1 MALPRMQAA
10 LLGPARLRGAGIPW
24 SVLRNYSSASTKEKA
39 SRNAIS
45 ERTELLE
52 VLKARVKQLQASNVP
67 EVTINKVELAPL
79 VNDKYQD
86 PLQKAVAPSPAEEQ
100 PTPRGSDE
108 SPARPSSWVKK
119 MKKEAYLQQLKVE
132 QKLPSTAFMLALEVK
147 VKAKRKGKSKAKR
160 KGEAKAKPEG
170 EVKAKPEGKVKA
182 KPEGEVKA
190 KPEGEAKAKPEG
202 EAKAKPEGEAK
213 AKPEGKV
220 KAKPEGEVKA
230 KPEGEAKAKPEGEA
244 KAKPEGEAKA
254 KPEGEVKA
262 KPEGKVKAK
271 PEGEVKAKPEGKVK
285 AKRKGEAKAKPEGK
299 VKAKPEGEAKA
310 KPEGEAK
317 AKPEGEAKAKPEGE
331 VKAKPEGKAKAK
343 PEGEAKAKPEGEAK
357 AKPEGEVKAKPEG
370 EVKVKAKAKKS
381 LKSPKAEVAV
391 ACSQSHA
398 GSRSVYSHIKPR
410 MAAVKGGAKVQRP
423 WKVLEGKD
431 SSQHKILQQT
441 IQSNL
446 ECFLFLQQPEEA
458 ERFLLLYHSSP
469 AKRKFLNV
477 NAYNIV
483 MHSWA
488 RKGSLQHIYQLF
500 SMLEAAG
507 LRPSLDSYAALLEC
521 MGRNQVSPKAIR
533 RCVKQLKNDGFHVD
547 DLFQKCLF
555 EEDEKEKVLRA
566 IRTVQPK
573 YKLPPPPRPKI
584 CKSSLL
590 RDFYS
595 KKTTVSYPNLD
606 FSVQELQERFQQQ
619 LEMELDNTVTIQSV
633 ESTKPLTPQAIKARK
648 LLATL
653 RSKWHNSI
661 LRALQKSKHNMSKPR
676 TASAYNTLYP
686 YLCVLPDKEYV
697 GIMLQILNTISPHG
711 EFLSVLARE
720 LGSKV
725 YNKYII
731 QRKLRSR
738 QLEKVQEI
746 YKDYVHLLA
755 NDSQPDKYLPRE
767 YWEKLVAKAGFGPS
781 LNLKDGSWPCVLIM
795 RLGMHLLE
803 ILVQTVKVP
812 RNTFNTRLEPRLI
825 PVLYHIYSYRSTW
838 QVGLIKPH
846 PIFSHIMSDAA
857 ETMLTFNSSA
867 IPMLCP
873 PVPWTSPHFGA
884 FLLSDTK
891 FMRIV
896 DGAIQH
902 QLLLDQCPPVNL
914 HPVLDALNQL
924 GNCAW
929 KINQPVLDIII
940 SIFNDKGNE
949 KLDIPPP
956 ISEAPRPPAAPS
968 NSSASS
974 KAHKHE
980 LLLCKKKTAEMHS
993 LRMDALYKLSI
1004 ANYVRDKVFWF
1015 PHNMDFR
1022 GRTYPC
1028 PPYFNHLGNDVTRAI
1043 LLFAEGRPLGP
1054 KGLDWLKIHLI
1065 NLTGLKKKN
1074 SLQERLEFA
1083 NEIMEE
1089 ILDSADHPLTGR
1101 KWWMNTDEPWQALA
1115 CCMEIAKASRS
1126 PDPAAYISH
1135 FPVHQDGSCNGLQH
1149 YAALG
1154 RDLIGAMSVNLMP
1167 CNVPQDVYSVV
1178 AQQVE
1183 EFRKKDAEQGVKIA
1197 QVLQGFIT
1205 RKVVKQT
1212 VMTVVYGVTRYG
1224 GRLQMEKRL
1233 KEIEEFPEEY
1243 LWEASH
1249 YLVKQ
1254 VFSGIKEMFS
1264 ATRDI
1269 QTWLTES
1276 AKLIAQSGRTV
1287 EWVTPLGLPI
1297 MQPYYRSKSTVLN
1310 CSMQTLS
1317 VKTSN
1322 NNQKPDTVKQKNA
1335 FPPNF
1340 IHSLDS
1346 THMMLTALHCLRQGL
1361 TFVSVHDCYWTHALT
1376 VDIMNQIC
1384 RQQFVALHSEKILQD
1399 LSKFM
1404 LEKYCSPGR
1413 ETRALWQ
1420 KKLMEQLSN
1429 VPKTGKFNLKE
1440 VINSTYFFS

>member
-1 MALPRMQAA
+1 MALLRLRAA

-24 SVLRNYSSASTKEKA
+24 SVLRNYSSASAKEKA
-39 SRNAIS
+39 RRNAIC

-67 EVTINKVELAPL
+67 EVTVNKVELAPL
-79 VNDKYQD
+79 GNDKYQD
-86 PLQKAVAPSPAEEQ
+86 PLRKVVAPGAAEEQ
-100 PTPRGSDE
+100 PAPRGRDE
-108 SPARPSSWVKK
+108 SPARPSSWVEKL
-119 MKKEAYLQQLKVE
+119 KKEMYIRQLKVE
-132 QKLPSTAFMLALEVK
+132 RKLSIAASQLA
-147 VKAKRKGKSKAKR
+147 R
-160 KGEAKAKPEG
+160 EG
-170 EVKAKPEGKVKA
+170 QA
-182 KPEGEVKA
+182 
-190 KPEGEAKAKPEG
+190 
-202 EAKAKPEGEAK
+202 
-213 AKPEGKV
+213 
-220 KAKPEGEVKA
+220 
-230 KPEGEAKAKPEGEA
+230 
-244 KAKPEGEAKA
+244 
-254 KPEGEVKA
+254 
-262 KPEGKVKAK
+262 
-271 PEGEVKAKPEGKVK
+271 
-285 AKRKGEAKAKPEGK
+285 
-299 VKAKPEGEAKA
+299 
-310 KPEGEAK
+310 
-317 AKPEGEAKAKPEGE
+317 
-331 VKAKPEGKAKAK
+331 KAKAK
-343 PEGEAKAKPEGEAK
+343 AKKSQ
-357 AKPEGEVKAKPEG
+357 
-370 EVKVKAKAKKS
+370 KS
-381 LKSPKAEVAV
+381 LKSPKAPKAKVA
-391 ACSQSHA
+391 AAWSQSHA
-398 GSRSVYSHIKPR
+398 GPHGVYACRKPR
-410 MAAVKGGAKVQRP
+410 VAAVKEGAKAQWPRR
-423 WKVLEGKD
+423 VLEHKD
-431 SSQHKILQQT
+431 SSQYKILQQT
-441 IQSNL
+441 IQSSL

-469 AKRKFLNV
+469 VKRRLLSV

-483 MHSWA
+483 MRSWA
-488 RKGSLQHIYQLF
+488 RKGCLQRINQLF
-500 SMLEAAG
+500 SMLESVG
-507 LRPSLDSYAALLEC
+507 LRPSLDSYAAALEC
-521 MGRNQVSPKAIR
+521 MGRNQSSTKAVW
-533 RCVKQLKNDGFHVD
+533 RCVQQLKNDGFHVD
-547 DLFQKCLF
+547 ELFQKCLF

-566 IRTVQPK
+566 IRIVQPN
-573 YKLPPPPRPKI
+573 YELPPPPKPQT

-590 RDFYS
+590 QDFYS
-595 KKTTVSYPNLD
+595 KEKMVPYPKLD
-606 FSVQELQERFQQQ
+606 FTVQELQERFQQQ
-619 LEMELDNTVTIQSV
+619 LEMELENTVTIESV

-653 RSKWHNSI
+653 RSQWHDSI
-661 LRALQKSKHNMSKPR
+661 LQALQKSKHSMSKLK
-676 TASAYNTLYP
+676 TVSGYNILYP
-686 YLCVLPDKEYV
+686 YLCLMPDEEYV
-697 GIMLQILNTISPHG
+697 GIMLQILNALSPQG
-711 EFLSVLARE
+711 ESLAVLARE
-720 LGSKV
+720 LGSKI
-725 YNKYII
+725 YNRYIT

-738 QLEKVQEI
+738 QLEKVQEVYEEYI
-746 YKDYVHLLA
+746 HLLA
-755 NDSQPDKYLPRE
+755 KDRQPDKYLPRE
-767 YWEKLVAKAGFGPS
+767 YWEKLVAEAGFGPS
-781 LNLKDGSWPCVLIM
+781 LNLKDCSWPYMLLM
-795 RLGMHLLE
+795 RLGMHMLE
-803 ILVQTVKVP
+803 LLVQAVKVP
-812 RNTFNTRLEPRLI
+812 RNILNPHLEPRFI
-825 PVLYHIYSYRSTW
+825 PVLYHVYSFHSSW

-846 PIFSHIMSDAA
+846 PIFSQIVSDAA
-857 ETMLTFNSSA
+857 ETLLTFNSSA

-884 FLLSDTK
+884 FVLNDTK
-891 FMRIV
+891 LMRFV
-896 DGAIQH
+896 DGAVQH
-902 QLLLDQCPPVNL
+902 QLLLEQCPPVNL

-968 NSSASS
+968 NSSTCNKSQ
-974 KAHKHE
+974 KHE

-1043 LLFAEGRPLGP
+1043 LLFAEGKPLGP

-1074 SLQERLEFA
+1074 ALQERLEYA

-1167 CNVPQDVYSVV
+1167 CSVPQDVYSAV

-1197 QVLQGFIT
+1197 QVLQGFVS

-1233 KEIEEFPEEY
+1233 KEIDEFPEEY

-1254 VFSGIKEMFS
+1254 VFNGIKEMFS

-1269 QTWLTES
+1269 QNWLTES

-1297 MQPYYRSKSTVLN
+1297 VQPYYRSRSTVLN
-1310 CSMQTLS
+1310 CSMQNLS

-1322 NNQKPDTVKQKNA
+1322 GNQKPDTVKQKNA

-1376 VDIMNQIC
+1376 VDVMNQIC

-1399 LSKFM
+1399 LSEFM

-1429 VPKTGKFNLKE
+1429 VPKTGKFNLKK
-1440 VINSTYFFS
+1440 VMDSTYFFS

>member
-1 MALPRMQAA
+1 LSA
-10 LLGPARLRGAGIPW
+10 AGIPW
-24 SVLRNYSSASTKEKA
+24 SVLRNYSSASAKEKA
-39 SRNAIS
+39 RRNVIC

-67 EVTINKVELAPL
+67 ELMVNKVELAPL
-79 VNDKYQD
+79 GSDKYQD
-86 PLQKAVAPSPAEEQ
+86 PLRKAVAPSAIEEQ
-100 PTPRGSDE
+100 TAPMGRDE
-108 SPARPSSWVKK
+108 SKARPSSWVEKL
-119 MKKEAYLQQLKVE
+119 KKEMYIRQLKVE
-132 QKLPSTAFMLALEVK
+132 RKLSIAASRVAVEGQAKVKPKAK
-147 VKAKRKGKSKAKR
+147 VKA
-160 KGEAKAKPEG
+160 
-170 EVKAKPEGKVKA
+170 
-182 KPEGEVKA
+182 
-190 KPEGEAKAKPEG
+190 
-202 EAKAKPEGEAK
+202 
-213 AKPEGKV
+213 
-220 KAKPEGEVKA
+220 
-230 KPEGEAKAKPEGEA
+230 
-244 KAKPEGEAKA
+244 
-254 KPEGEVKA
+254 
-262 KPEGKVKAK
+262 
-271 PEGEVKAKPEGKVK
+271 
-285 AKRKGEAKAKPEGK
+285 
-299 VKAKPEGEAKA
+299 
-310 KPEGEAK
+310 
-317 AKPEGEAKAKPEGE
+317 
-331 VKAKPEGKAKAK
+331 
-343 PEGEAKAKPEGEAK
+343 
-357 AKPEGEVKAKPEG
+357 
-370 EVKVKAKAKKS
+370 KAKAKKS
-381 LKSPKAEVAV
+381 LKSPKSPKAKVA
-391 ACSQSHA
+391 AAWSKSHA
-398 GSRSVYSHIKPR
+398 GPHSAYTCSKPR
-410 MAAVKGGAKVQRP
+410 VAAVKEGAKAQRP
-423 WKVLEGKD
+423 RRVLEDKD
-431 SSQHKILQQT
+431 SSQYKILQHT

-458 ERFLLLYHSSP
+458 ERFLLLHHRSP
-469 AKRKFLNV
+469 VKRRLLNV

-483 MHSWA
+483 MRSWA
-488 RKGSLQHIYQLF
+488 RKGCLQRVNRLF
-500 SMLEAAG
+500 SMLESIG
-507 LRPSLDSYAALLEC
+507 LRPSLDSYAAVLEC
-521 MGRNQVSPKAIR
+521 MGRNQLSTKAVW
-533 RCVKQLKNDGFHVD
+533 RCVQQLKKSGFHVD
-547 DLFQKCLF
+547 ELFQKCLF

-566 IRTVQPK
+566 IRVVQPN
-573 YKLPPPPRPKI
+573 YQLPPPPNPQT

-590 RDFYS
+590 QDFYS
-595 KKTTVSYPNLD
+595 KEKMVSYPKLD

-619 LEMELDNTVTIQSV
+619 LEMELDNTVTIESV

-648 LLATL
+648 LLASL
-653 RSKWHNSI
+653 RSQWHDSI
-661 LRALQKSKHNMSKPR
+661 LQALQKSKRSMSKLKM
-676 TASAYNTLYP
+676 SGYNVLYP
-686 YLCVLPDKEYV
+686 YLCLLPDEEYV
-697 GIMLQILNTISPHG
+697 GIMLQILNTLSPQG
-711 EFLSVLARE
+711 ESLAVLARE

-725 YNKYII
+725 YNRYIT

-738 QLEKVQEI
+738 QLEKVQEV
-746 YKDYVHLLA
+746 YEDYIHLLA
-755 NDSQPDKYLPRE
+755 KDGQPDEYLPRE
-767 YWEKLVAKAGFGPS
+767 YWEKLVAEAGFGPS
-781 LNLKDGSWPCVLIM
+781 LSLKDCSWPYVLLM
-795 RLGMHLLE
+795 RLGMHMLE
-803 ILVQTVKVP
+803 LLVQAVKVP
-812 RNTFNTRLEPRLI
+812 RNVLNPRLEAKLI
-825 PVLYHIYSYRSTW
+825 PVLYHIYSFRSSW

-846 PIFSHIMSDAA
+846 PIFSQIVSEAA
-857 ETMLTFNSSA
+857 ETLLTFNSSA

-884 FLLSDTK
+884 FVLNDTK
-891 FMRIV
+891 LMRFV

-902 QLLLDQCPPVNL
+902 QLLLEQCPPVNL

-968 NSSASS
+968 SSSTWNKS
-974 KAHKHE
+974 QKHE

-1074 SLQERLEFA
+1074 ALQERLEYA

-1154 RDLIGAMSVNLMP
+1154 RDLIGAMSVNLNP
-1167 CNVPQDVYSVV
+1167 CNVPQDVYSAV

-1197 QVLQGFIT
+1197 QVLQGFIS

-1233 KEIEEFPEEY
+1233 KEIDEFPEEY

-1254 VFSGIKEMFS
+1254 VFNGIKEMFS

-1269 QTWLTES
+1269 QNWLTES
-1276 AKLIAQSGRTV
+1276 AKLIAQSGQTV

-1297 MQPYYRSKSTVLN
+1297 VQPYYRSRSTVLN
-1310 CSMQTLS
+1310 CSMQNLS
-1317 VKTSN
+1317 VKSSN
-1322 NNQKPDTVKQKNA
+1322 SNQKPDTVKQKNA

-1399 LSKFM
+1399 LSEFM

-1429 VPKTGKFNLKE
+1429 VPKTGEFNLKK
-1440 VINSTYFFS
+1440 VMDSTYFFS

>member
-1 MALPRMQAA
+1 MALLRLRAA
-10 LLGPARLRGAGIPW
+10 LLGPARLRGGGIPW
-24 SVLRNYSSASTKEKA
+24 SVIRSYSASTSTKEKA
-39 SRNAIS
+39 RRTAIC

-67 EVTINKVELAPL
+67 EVMVNKVELAHL
-79 VNDKYQD
+79 GNVKDQD
-86 PLQKAVAPSPAEEQ
+86 PLRKVLAPGPAEEQ
-100 PTPRGSDE
+100 PTPRERGE
-108 SPARPSSWVKK
+108 SPAQPSSWVEKL
-119 MKKEAYLQQLKVE
+119 KKEMHVRQLKVE
-132 QKLPSTAFMLALEVK
+132 QKLSAASQRAPE
-147 VKAKRKGKSKAKR
+147 GQ
-160 KGEAKAKPEG
+160 AKAKP
-170 EVKAKPEGKVKA
+170 KGKVKA
-182 KPEGEVKA
+182 
-190 KPEGEAKAKPEG
+190 
-202 EAKAKPEGEAK
+202 
-213 AKPEGKV
+213 
-220 KAKPEGEVKA
+220 
-230 KPEGEAKAKPEGEA
+230 
-244 KAKPEGEAKA
+244 
-254 KPEGEVKA
+254 
-262 KPEGKVKAK
+262 
-271 PEGEVKAKPEGKVK
+271 
-285 AKRKGEAKAKPEGK
+285 
-299 VKAKPEGEAKA
+299 
-310 KPEGEAK
+310 
-317 AKPEGEAKAKPEGE
+317 
-331 VKAKPEGKAKAK
+331 
-343 PEGEAKAKPEGEAK
+343 
-357 AKPEGEVKAKPEG
+357 
-370 EVKVKAKAKKS
+370 KAKAKKS
-381 LKSPKAEVAV
+381 LKTPKAKGAAV
-391 ACSQSHA
+391 QSQSHT
-398 GSRSVYSHIKPR
+398 GSHSVHVHSKPR
-410 MAAVKGGAKVQRP
+410 VPRVKEGTKAQRP
-423 WKVLEGKD
+423 QQVLEDKD
-431 SSQHKILQQT
+431 STQNKILQQT

-446 ECFLFLQQPEEA
+446 ECFLFLQQPEKA
-458 ERFLLLYHSSP
+458 ETFLLLYHSSRV
-469 AKRKFLNV
+469 KRRLLNV

-483 MHSWA
+483 MRSWA
-488 RKGSLQHIYQLF
+488 KKGRLQRINRLF
-500 SMLEAAG
+500 SMLESAG
-507 LRPSLDSYAALLEC
+507 LRPSLDSYAAALEC
-521 MGRNQVSPKAIR
+521 MGRNQSSAKDIR
-533 RCVKQLKNDGFHVD
+533 RCVRQLKKCGYRVNE
-547 DLFQKCLF
+547 LFQKCLF

-566 IRTVQPK
+566 IRIVQPN
-573 YKLPPPPRPKI
+573 YQLPPPPRPQI

-590 RDFYS
+590 RNLYS
-595 KKTTVSYPNLD
+595 REKMMSYPKLE

-619 LEMELDNTVTIQSV
+619 LEMELDNTVTIESV
-633 ESTKPLTPQAIKARK
+633 ESTKPLTPQAIKARE

-653 RSKWHNSI
+653 RSQWHDSI
-661 LRALQKSKHNMSKPR
+661 LQALQKSKERMSKLK
-676 TASAYNTLYP
+676 AVLGYNILYP
-686 YLCVLPDKEYV
+686 YLCLLPDEEYV
-697 GIMLQILNTISPHG
+697 GIMMQILNTLSPQG
-711 EFLSVLARE
+711 ESLAVLSRE

-725 YNKYII
+725 YNRYIT

-738 QLEKVQEI
+738 QLEKVQEV
-746 YKDYVHLLA
+746 YGDYIHLLA
-755 NDSQPDKYLPRE
+755 KDGKPDKYLPRE
-767 YWEKLVAKAGFGPS
+767 YWEKLVAEAGFGPS
-781 LNLKDGSWPCVLIM
+781 LNLKDCSWSYMLIL

-803 ILVQTVKVP
+803 LLVQAVKVP
-812 RNTFNTRLEPRLI
+812 RNILNPRLEPRLI
-825 PVLYHIYSYRSTW
+825 PVLYHIYSFRSIW
-838 QVGLIKPH
+838 QVGLVKPH
-846 PIFSHIMSDAA
+846 PVFSQIVSDAA
-857 ETMLTFNSSA
+857 ETSLIFNSSA

-873 PVPWTSPHFGA
+873 PVPWTSPSFGA
-884 FLLSDTK
+884 FLLHDAK
-891 FMRIV
+891 LMRFV

-902 QLLLDQCPPVNL
+902 QLLLEQCPPVNL

-929 KINQPVLDIII
+929 KINQPVLDIVI

-956 ISEAPRPPAAPS
+956 ISEAPKPPAAPG
-968 NSSASS
+968 NSSTWNKS
-974 KAHKHE
+974 HKHE
-980 LLLCKKKTAEMHS
+980 LLLCKKKMAEMHS

-1074 SLQERLEFA
+1074 ALQERLDYA

-1154 RDLIGAMSVNLMP
+1154 RDLIGAISVNLMP

-1197 QVLQGFIT
+1197 QVLQGFVS

-1233 KEIEEFPEEY
+1233 REIEFPEEY

-1254 VFSGIKEMFS
+1254 VFNSIKEMFS

-1269 QTWLTES
+1269 QNWLTES

-1297 MQPYYRSKSTVLN
+1297 VQPYYRSRPTVLN
-1310 CSMQTLS
+1310 CSMQNLS
-1317 VKTSN
+1317 VKNASSS
-1322 NNQKPDTVKQKNA
+1322 QKPDTVKQKNA

-1346 THMMLTALHCLRQGL
+1346 THMMLTALHCIRQGL

-1399 LSKFM
+1399 LSEFM

-1429 VPKTGKFNLKE
+1429 VPKTGTLNLKK
-1440 VINSTYFFS
+1440 VMDSTYFFS

>member
-1 MALPRMQAA
+1 MGVTSHRDPRRCH
-10 LLGPARLRGAGIPW
+10 LEGPRARLRGAGIPW
-24 SVLRNYSSASTKEKA
+24 SVLRSYSSASAKEKA
-39 SRNAIS
+39 QRNGVC

-67 EVTINKVELAPL
+67 EVTVNKVELAPL
-79 VNDKYQD
+79 GNDKYQD
-86 PLQKAVAPSPAEEQ
+86 PLQKVVAAGPAEEQ
-100 PTPRGSDE
+100 PAPRGRAE
-108 SPARPSSWVKK
+108 SPARPTSWVEKL
-119 MKKEAYLQQLKVE
+119 KKEMHIRQLKVE
-132 QKLPSTAFMLALEVK
+132 RKLSIAASQLAQE
-147 VKAKRKGKSKAKR
+147 GQI
-160 KGEAKAKPEG
+160 KAKP
-170 EVKAKPEGKVKA
+170 KGKVKA
-182 KPEGEVKA
+182 
-190 KPEGEAKAKPEG
+190 
-202 EAKAKPEGEAK
+202 
-213 AKPEGKV
+213 
-220 KAKPEGEVKA
+220 
-230 KPEGEAKAKPEGEA
+230 
-244 KAKPEGEAKA
+244 
-254 KPEGEVKA
+254 
-262 KPEGKVKAK
+262 
-271 PEGEVKAKPEGKVK
+271 
-285 AKRKGEAKAKPEGK
+285 
-299 VKAKPEGEAKA
+299 
-310 KPEGEAK
+310 
-317 AKPEGEAKAKPEGE
+317 
-331 VKAKPEGKAKAK
+331 
-343 PEGEAKAKPEGEAK
+343 
-357 AKPEGEVKAKPEG
+357 
-370 EVKVKAKAKKS
+370 KAKAKKS
-381 LKSPKAEVAV
+381 LKSPKAKVTAGWNQSH
-391 ACSQSHA
+391 AGWSQSHA
-398 GSRSVYSHIKPR
+398 GSHHVHAHGKPR
-410 MAAVKGGAKVQRP
+410 VVGVKESAKAQRP
-423 WKVLEGKD
+423 RRVPEDKD
-431 SSQHKILQQT
+431 SSQHKMLQQT

-446 ECFLFLQQPEEA
+446 ECFLFLQKPEEA

-469 AKRKFLNV
+469 VKRRLLNID
-477 NAYNIV
+477 AYNVVIR
-483 MHSWA
+483 SWA
-488 RKGSLQHIYQLF
+488 RKGRLQRINRLF
-500 SMLEAAG
+500 SMLESVG
-507 LRPSLDSYAALLEC
+507 LRPSLDSYAAVLEC
-521 MGRNQVSPKAIR
+521 MGRIRSSAKAVH
-533 RCVKQLKNDGFHVD
+533 RCVQQMKSDGFHVD
-547 DLFQKCLF
+547 ELFQKCLF
-555 EEDEKEKVLRA
+555 EEDEKEEVLRA
-566 IRTVQPK
+566 IRTLHPNYQ
-573 YKLPPPPRPKI
+573 LPPPPKPQT

-590 RDFYS
+590 QDFYS
-595 KKTTVSYPNLD
+595 EEKMVSYPKLD

-619 LEMELDNTVTIQSV
+619 LEMELDNTITIESV
-633 ESTKPLTPQAIKARK
+633 EATRPLTPEAIKARK
-648 LLATL
+648 LLGTL
-653 RSKWHNSI
+653 RSRWHDSI
-661 LRALQKSKHNMSKPR
+661 LQALQKSKHNMSQLK
-676 TASAYNTLYP
+676 TASGYNTLYP
-686 YLCVLPDKEYV
+686 YLCLLPDEEYV
-697 GIMLQILNTISPHG
+697 AIMLQILNTLSPQG
-711 EFLSVLARE
+711 ESLAVLARE

-725 YNKYII
+725 YNRYVT

-738 QLEKVQEI
+738 QLEKVQEV
-746 YKDYVHLLA
+746 YKDYIHLLA
-755 NDSQPDKYLPRE
+755 KDGRPDEYLPRE
-767 YWEKLVAKAGFGPS
+767 YWEKLVAEAGFGPS
-781 LNLKDGSWPCVLIM
+781 LNLKDCSWPYMLIM
-795 RLGMHLLE
+795 RLGMHMLE
-803 ILVQTVKVP
+803 LLVQAVKVP
-812 RNTFNTRLEPRLI
+812 RNILNPRLEPKLI
-825 PVLYHIYSYRSTW
+825 PVLYHIYSFRSSW

-846 PIFSHIMSDAA
+846 PIFSQIVSDAA
-857 ETMLTFNSSA
+857 ETLLTFNSSA

-884 FLLSDTK
+884 FVLNDTK
-891 FMRIV
+891 LMRFV
-896 DGAIQH
+896 DGAFQH
-902 QLLLDQCPPVNL
+902 QLLLEQCPPVNL

-956 ISEAPRPPAAPS
+956 ISEAPRPPATS
-968 NSSASS
+968 GSSSTWNKS
-974 KAHKHE
+974 QKHE
-980 LLLCKKKTAEMHS
+980 LLLCKKKAAEMHS

-1074 SLQERLEFA
+1074 ALEERLEYA

-1089 ILDSADHPLTGR
+1089 ILDSADRPLTGR

-1126 PDPAAYISH
+1126 PDPAAYVSH

-1154 RDLIGAMSVNLMP
+1154 RDLIGAISVNLMP
-1167 CNVPQDVYSVV
+1167 CSVPQDVYSAV

-1197 QVLQGFIT
+1197 QVLQGFIS

-1233 KEIEEFPEEY
+1233 KEIDEFPEEY

-1254 VFSGIKEMFS
+1254 VFNGIKEMFS

-1269 QTWLTES
+1269 QNWLTES

-1297 MQPYYRSKSTVLN
+1297 VQPYYRSKSTVLN
-1310 CSMQTLS
+1310 CGMQNLS
-1317 VKTSN
+1317 VKNSN

-1376 VDIMNQIC
+1376 VDVMNQVC

-1399 LSKFM
+1399 LSEFM

-1420 KKLMEQLSN
+1420 KKLMEQLSS
-1429 VPKTGKFNLKE
+1429 VPKTGEFNLKK
-1440 VINSTYFFS
+1440 VMDSTYFFS

>member
-1 MALPRMQAA
+1 MSVLRLRAA

-24 SVLRNYSSASTKEKA
+24 SVLRSYSSASAKEKA
-39 SRNAIS
+39 SRNGVC

-52 VLKARVKQLQASNVP
+52 VLKARVKQLQASNIP
-67 EVTINKVELAPL
+67 EVTVNKVELTPL
-79 VNDKYQD
+79 GNDKYQH
-86 PLQKAVAPSPAEEQ
+86 PLQKVVAPGPAEEQ
-100 PTPRGSDE
+100 PAPRARGE
-108 SPARPSSWVKK
+108 TPARPSSWVEKL
-119 MKKEAYLQQLKVE
+119 KKEMYIRQLKVE
-132 QKLPSTAFMLALEVK
+132 RKLSIAASQLAL
-147 VKAKRKGKSKAKR
+147 G
-160 KGEAKAKPEG
+160 GQIKAKP
-170 EVKAKPEGKVKA
+170 KGK
-182 KPEGEVKA
+182 
-190 KPEGEAKAKPEG
+190 
-202 EAKAKPEGEAK
+202 
-213 AKPEGKV
+213 
-220 KAKPEGEVKA
+220 
-230 KPEGEAKAKPEGEA
+230 
-244 KAKPEGEAKA
+244 
-254 KPEGEVKA
+254 
-262 KPEGKVKAK
+262 
-271 PEGEVKAKPEGKVK
+271 
-285 AKRKGEAKAKPEGK
+285 
-299 VKAKPEGEAKA
+299 
-310 KPEGEAK
+310 
-317 AKPEGEAKAKPEGE
+317 
-331 VKAKPEGKAKAK
+331 GKAKAK
-343 PEGEAKAKPEGEAK
+343 AKAKS
-357 AKPEGEVKAKPEG
+357 
-370 EVKVKAKAKKS
+370 KAKKS
-381 LKSPKAEVAV
+381 LKKPKAKVAAAWSKSHSGSHHVSAHGKPRVVAV
-391 ACSQSHA
+391 
-398 GSRSVYSHIKPR
+398 KE
-410 MAAVKGGAKVQRP
+410 GAKAQRP
-423 WKVLEGKD
+423 RTVLEDKD
-431 SSQHKILQQT
+431 SSQHKVLQQT
-441 IQSNL
+441 VQSNL

-458 ERFLLLYHSSP
+458 ERFLLLYHRSP
-469 AKRKFLNV
+469 VKRRLLNV

-483 MHSWA
+483 MRSWA
-488 RKGSLQHIYQLF
+488 RKGHLQRINRLF
-500 SMLEAAG
+500 SMLESVG
-507 LRPSLDSYAALLEC
+507 LRPSLDSYAAVLEC
-521 MGRNQVSPKAIR
+521 MGRIQSSTKTIW
-533 RCVKQLKNDGFHVD
+533 RCVQQMKNDGFHVD
-547 DLFQKCLF
+547 ELFQTCLF
-555 EEDEKEKVLRA
+555 EEDEKEQVLRA
-566 IRTVQPK
+566 IRTVQPN
-573 YKLPPPPRPKI
+573 YQLPPPPNPQT

-590 RDFYS
+590 QDFYS
-595 KKTTVSYPNLD
+595 KEKMVSYPKLD
-606 FSVQELQERFQQQ
+606 FSAQELQERFQQQ
-619 LEMELDNTVTIQSV
+619 LEMELDNTITIESV
-633 ESTKPLTPQAIKARK
+633 EATKPLTPQAVKARK
-648 LLATL
+648 LLDTL
-653 RSKWHNSI
+653 RSRWHDSI
-661 LRALQKSKHNMSKPR
+661 LQALQKSKHSMSKLK
-676 TASAYNTLYP
+676 TASGYNILYP
-686 YLCVLPDKEYV
+686 YLCLLPDEEYV
-697 GIMLQILNTISPHG
+697 GIMLQILNTLSPQG
-711 EFLSVLARE
+711 ESLAVLARE

-725 YNKYII
+725 YNRYIT
-731 QRKLRSR
+731 QRKLHSG
-738 QLEKVQEI
+738 QLEKVQEV
-746 YKDYVHLLA
+746 YKNYIHLLA
-755 NDSQPDKYLPRE
+755 KDSQPDKHLPRE
-767 YWEKLVAKAGFGPS
+767 YWEKLVAEAGFGPS
-781 LNLKDGSWPCVLIM
+781 LNLKDCSWPYMLVM

-803 ILVQTVKVP
+803 LLVQAVKVP
-812 RNTFNTRLEPRLI
+812 RNILSPRLEPKLI
-825 PVLYHIYSYRSTW
+825 PVLYHIYSFRSSW

-846 PIFSHIMSDAA
+846 PIFSQIVSDAA
-857 ETMLTFNSSA
+857 ETLLTFNSSA

-884 FLLSDTK
+884 FVLNDTK
-891 FMRIV
+891 LMRFV

-902 QLLLDQCPPVNL
+902 QLLLEQCPPVNL

-956 ISEAPRPPAAPS
+956 ISEAPRPPAPS
-968 NSSASS
+968 GNSSTCNKSQR
-974 KAHKHE
+974 HE
-980 LLLCKKKTAEMHS
+980 LLLCKKKAAEMHS

-1074 SLQERLEFA
+1074 ALQERLEYA

-1154 RDLIGAMSVNLMP
+1154 RDLIGAISVNLMP
-1167 CNVPQDVYSVV
+1167 CNVPQDVYSAV

-1197 QVLQGFIT
+1197 QVLQGFIS

-1233 KEIEEFPEEY
+1233 KEIDEFPEEY

-1254 VFSGIKEMFS
+1254 VFNGIKEMFS

-1269 QTWLTES
+1269 QNWLTES

-1297 MQPYYRSKSTVLN
+1297 VQPYYRTRSTVLN
-1310 CSMQTLS
+1310 CGMQNLS
-1317 VKTSN
+1317 VKNSN
-1322 NNQKPDTVKQKNA
+1322 SNQKPDTVKQKNA

-1376 VDIMNQIC
+1376 VDVMNQIC

-1399 LSKFM
+1399 LSEFM

-1420 KKLMEQLSN
+1420 KKLMEQLSS
-1429 VPKTGKFNLKE
+1429 VPRTGHRVYHQQVCRWHRVKRE
-1440 VINSTYFFS
+1440 C

>member
-1 MALPRMQAA
+1 
-10 LLGPARLRGAGIPW
+10 RLSAAGIPW
-24 SVLRNYSSASTKEKA
+24 SVLRNYSSASAKEKVR
-39 SRNAIS
+39 RNAIC

-67 EVTINKVELAPL
+67 EVTVNKVELAPL
-79 VNDKYQD
+79 GNDKYQD
-86 PLQKAVAPSPAEEQ
+86 PLQKVVAPGPAEEQ
-100 PTPRGSDE
+100 PAPRARGE
-108 SPARPSSWVKK
+108 GPARPSSWVEKL
-119 MKKEAYLQQLKVE
+119 KKEMHIRQLKVE
-132 QKLPSTAFMLALEVK
+132 QKLSIAASQLAL
-147 VKAKRKGKSKAKR
+147 KGQI
-160 KGEAKAKPEG
+160 KAKP
-170 EVKAKPEGKVKA
+170 
-182 KPEGEVKA
+182 
-190 KPEGEAKAKPEG
+190 
-202 EAKAKPEGEAK
+202 
-213 AKPEGKV
+213 
-220 KAKPEGEVKA
+220 
-230 KPEGEAKAKPEGEA
+230 
-244 KAKPEGEAKA
+244 
-254 KPEGEVKA
+254 
-262 KPEGKVKAK
+262 
-271 PEGEVKAKPEGKVK
+271 
-285 AKRKGEAKAKPEGK
+285 KG
-299 VKAKPEGEAKA
+299 
-310 KPEGEAK
+310 
-317 AKPEGEAKAKPEGE
+317 
-331 VKAKPEGKAKAK
+331 
-343 PEGEAKAKPEGEAK
+343 
-357 AKPEGEVKAKPEG
+357 
-370 EVKVKAKAKKS
+370 KVKAKAKAKKRR
-381 LKSPKAEVAV
+381 KSPKAKVA
-391 ACSQSHA
+391 AAWSKSHS
-398 GSRSVYSHIKPR
+398 GPHGVYAHGKPR
-410 MAAVKGGAKVQRP
+410 VAAVKEGAKAQRP
-423 WKVLEGKD
+423 QRVLENKD
-431 SSQHKILQQT
+431 SSQYRILQQT

-458 ERFLLLYHSSP
+458 ERFLLLYHCSP
-469 AKRKFLNV
+469 VKRRLLDV

-483 MHSWA
+483 MRSWA
-488 RKGSLQHIYQLF
+488 RKGCLQRVSHLF
-500 SMLEAAG
+500 SMLESVG
-507 LRPSLDSYAALLEC
+507 LRPSLDSYAAVLEC
-521 MGRNQVSPKAIR
+521 MGRSQIPTKAVR
-533 RCVKQLKNDGFHVD
+533 RCVQQLKNDGFHVD
-547 DLFQKCLF
+547 ELFQKCLF

-566 IRTVQPK
+566 IRIVQPK
-573 YKLPPPPRPKI
+573 YQLPLPPRPQT

-590 RDFYS
+590 QGFYS
-595 KKTTVSYPNLD
+595 KEKAVSYPKLD

-619 LEMELDNTVTIQSV
+619 LEMELANTVTIESV

-653 RSKWHNSI
+653 RSQWHASI
-661 LRALQKSKHNMSKPR
+661 LQALKKSKHSMSKAK
-676 TASAYNTLYP
+676 TASGYNILYP
-686 YLCVLPDKEYV
+686 YLCLLPDEEYV
-697 GIMLQILNTISPHG
+697 AIMLQILNTLSPQG
-711 EFLSVLARE
+711 ESLAVLARE

-725 YNKYII
+725 YNRYIT

-738 QLEKVQEI
+738 QLEKVQEV
-746 YKDYVHLLA
+746 YEDYIHLLA
-755 NDSQPDKYLPRE
+755 KDSQPEEYLPRE
-767 YWEKLVAKAGFGPS
+767 YWEKLVAEAGFGPS
-781 LNLKDGSWPCVLIM
+781 LNLKDCSWPYVLLM
-795 RLGMHLLE
+795 RLGMHMLE
-803 ILVQTVKVP
+803 LLVQAVKVP
-812 RNTFNTRLEPRLI
+812 RNILNPRLEPRLI
-825 PVLYHIYSYRSTW
+825 PVLYHIYSFRSTW

-846 PIFSHIMSDAA
+846 PIFSQIVSDAA
-857 ETMLTFNSSA
+857 ETLLTFNSSA

-884 FLLSDTK
+884 FVLNDTK
-891 FMRIV
+891 LMRFV
-896 DGAIQH
+896 DGAVQH
-902 QLLLDQCPPVNL
+902 QLLLEQCPLVNL

-968 NSSASS
+968 NSSTWNKSQ
-974 KAHKHE
+974 KHE

-1043 LLFAEGRPLGP
+1043 LLFAEGKPLGP

-1074 SLQERLEFA
+1074 ALQERLEYA

-1154 RDLIGAMSVNLMP
+1154 RDVIGAMSVNLMP
-1167 CNVPQDVYSVV
+1167 CNVPQDVYSAV

-1197 QVLQGFIT
+1197 QVLQGFVS

-1233 KEIEEFPEEY
+1233 KEIDEFPEEY

-1254 VFSGIKEMFS
+1254 VFNGIKEMFS

-1269 QTWLTES
+1269 QNWLTES

-1297 MQPYYRSKSTVLN
+1297 VQPYYRSRSTVLN
-1310 CSMQTLS
+1310 CSMQNLA
-1317 VKTSN
+1317 VKNSN
-1322 NNQKPDTVKQKNA
+1322 SSQKPDTVKQKNA

-1346 THMMLTALHCLRQGL
+1346 THMMLTALHCLRHSL

-1376 VDIMNQIC
+1376 VDTMNQIC

-1429 VPKTGKFNLKE
+1429 VPTTGKFNLKN
-1440 VINSTYFFS
+1440 VMDSTYFFS

>member
-1 MALPRMQAA
+1 
-10 LLGPARLRGAGIPW
+10 GIPW
-24 SVLRNYSSASTKEKA
+24 SVLRNYSSASAKEKA
-39 SRNAIS
+39 RRNVTC

-67 EVTINKVELAPL
+67 EVMLNKVELAPL
-79 VNDKYQD
+79 GNDKYQD
-86 PLQKAVAPSPAEEQ
+86 PLQKVVAPGPAEEQ
-100 PTPRGSDE
+100 LTPRGRDE
-108 SPARPSSWVKK
+108 SLAQPRSWVEKL
-119 MKKEAYLQQLKVE
+119 KKEMYIRQLKVE
-132 QKLPSTAFMLALEVK
+132 RKLSIAASKLALE
-147 VKAKRKGKSKAKR
+147 GQ
-160 KGEAKAKPEG
+160 AKAKP
-170 EVKAKPEGKVKA
+170 
-182 KPEGEVKA
+182 
-190 KPEGEAKAKPEG
+190 
-202 EAKAKPEGEAK
+202 
-213 AKPEGKV
+213 
-220 KAKPEGEVKA
+220 
-230 KPEGEAKAKPEGEA
+230 
-244 KAKPEGEAKA
+244 
-254 KPEGEVKA
+254 
-262 KPEGKVKAK
+262 
-271 PEGEVKAKPEGKVK
+271 
-285 AKRKGEAKAKPEGK
+285 KG
-299 VKAKPEGEAKA
+299 
-310 KPEGEAK
+310 
-317 AKPEGEAKAKPEGE
+317 
-331 VKAKPEGKAKAK
+331 
-343 PEGEAKAKPEGEAK
+343 
-357 AKPEGEVKAKPEG
+357 
-370 EVKVKAKAKKS
+370 KVKAKAKATKR
-381 LKSPKAEVAV
+381 LKSPKAKVA
-391 ACSQSHA
+391 AAWSQSHA
-398 GSRSVYSHIKPR
+398 GPHGVYAHGKPR
-410 MAAVKGGAKVQRP
+410 AAAVTEGAKAQRP
-423 WKVLEGKD
+423 QRVLEGKD
-431 SSQHKILQQT
+431 SSQYKILQQT

-469 AKRKFLNV
+469 AKRRLLDV

-483 MHSWA
+483 MRSWA
-488 RKGSLQHIYQLF
+488 RKGCLQRINRLF
-500 SMLEAAG
+500 SMLESIG
-507 LRPSLDSYAALLEC
+507 LRPSLDSYAAALEC
-521 MGRNQVSPKAIR
+521 MGRNQSSTKAIQ
-533 RCVKQLKNDGFHVD
+533 RCLQQLKNDGFHVD
-547 DLFQKCLF
+547 ELFQKCLF

-566 IRTVQPK
+566 IRIVQPS
-573 YKLPPPPRPKI
+573 YQLPPPPNPQT

-590 RDFYS
+590 QDFYS
-595 KKTTVSYPNLD
+595 REKIVSYPKLD
-606 FSVQELQERFQQQ
+606 FSAQELKERFQQQ
-619 LEMELDNTVTIQSV
+619 LEMELDNTITIESV

-653 RSKWHNSI
+653 RSRWHASI
-661 LRALQKSKHNMSKPR
+661 LQALQKSKHSMSKLKMV
-676 TASAYNTLYP
+676 SGYNILYP
-686 YLCVLPDKEYV
+686 YLCLLPDEEYV
-697 GIMLQILNTISPHG
+697 AIMLQILNSLSPQG
-711 EFLSVLARE
+711 ESLAVLARE

-725 YNKYII
+725 YNRYIT

-738 QLEKVQEI
+738 QLEKVQEVYEGYI
-746 YKDYVHLLA
+746 HLLA
-755 NDSQPDKYLPRE
+755 KDSQPDEYLPRE
-767 YWEKLVAKAGFGPS
+767 YWEKLVAEAGFGPS
-781 LNLKDGSWPCVLIM
+781 LNLKDCSWPYMLLM
-795 RLGMHLLE
+795 RLGMHMLE
-803 ILVQTVKVP
+803 LLVQAVKVP
-812 RNTFNTRLEPRLI
+812 RNILNPRLEPKLI
-825 PVLYHIYSYRSTW
+825 PVLYHIYSFHSSW

-846 PIFSHIMSDAA
+846 PIFSQIVSDAA
-857 ETMLTFNSSA
+857 ETLLTFNSSA

-884 FLLSDTK
+884 FVLNDTK
-891 FMRIV
+891 LMRFV
-896 DGAIQH
+896 DGVIQH
-902 QLLLDQCPPVNL
+902 QLLLEQSPLANL

-929 KINQPVLDIII
+929 KINKPVLDIII

-956 ISEAPRPPAAPS
+956 ISEAPRPPAASS
-968 NSSASS
+968 NSSAWNKSQ
-974 KAHKHE
+974 KHE
-980 LLLCKKKTAEMHS
+980 VLLCKKKTAEMHS

-1074 SLQERLEFA
+1074 ALQERLEYA

-1126 PDPAAYISH
+1126 PDPAAYVSH

-1154 RDLIGAMSVNLMP
+1154 RDLIGATSVNLMP
-1167 CNVPQDVYSVV
+1167 CNVPQDVYSAV

-1197 QVLQGFIT
+1197 QVLQGFIS

-1233 KEIEEFPEEY
+1233 KEIDEFPEEY

-1254 VFSGIKEMFS
+1254 VFNGIKEMFS

-1269 QTWLTES
+1269 QNWLTES

-1297 MQPYYRSKSTVLN
+1297 VQPYYRSRSTVLN
-1310 CSMQTLS
+1310 CSMQNLS

-1322 NNQKPDTVKQKNA
+1322 SNQKPDTVKQKNA

-1376 VDIMNQIC
+1376 VDVMNQIC

-1399 LSKFM
+1399 LSEFM

-1429 VPKTGKFNLKE
+1429 VPKTGEFNLKK
-1440 VINSTYFFS
+1440 VMDSTYFFS

>member
-1 MALPRMQAA
+1 
-10 LLGPARLRGAGIPW
+10 
-24 SVLRNYSSASTKEKA
+24 
-39 SRNAIS
+39 
-45 ERTELLE
+45 
-52 VLKARVKQLQASNVP
+52 
-67 EVTINKVELAPL
+67 
-79 VNDKYQD
+79 
-86 PLQKAVAPSPAEEQ
+86 
-100 PTPRGSDE
+100 
-108 SPARPSSWVKK
+108 
-119 MKKEAYLQQLKVE
+119 
-132 QKLPSTAFMLALEVK
+132 
-147 VKAKRKGKSKAKR
+147 
-160 KGEAKAKPEG
+160 
-170 EVKAKPEGKVKA
+170 
-182 KPEGEVKA
+182 
-190 KPEGEAKAKPEG
+190 
-202 EAKAKPEGEAK
+202 
-213 AKPEGKV
+213 
-220 KAKPEGEVKA
+220 
-230 KPEGEAKAKPEGEA
+230 
-244 KAKPEGEAKA
+244 
-254 KPEGEVKA
+254 
-262 KPEGKVKAK
+262 
-271 PEGEVKAKPEGKVK
+271 
-285 AKRKGEAKAKPEGK
+285 
-299 VKAKPEGEAKA
+299 
-310 KPEGEAK
+310 
-317 AKPEGEAKAKPEGE
+317 
-331 VKAKPEGKAKAK
+331 
-343 PEGEAKAKPEGEAK
+343 
-357 AKPEGEVKAKPEG
+357 
-370 EVKVKAKAKKS
+370 
-381 LKSPKAEVAV
+381 
-391 ACSQSHA
+391 
-398 GSRSVYSHIKPR
+398 
-410 MAAVKGGAKVQRP
+410 
-423 WKVLEGKD
+423 
-431 SSQHKILQQT
+431 
-441 IQSNL
+441 
-446 ECFLFLQQPEEA
+446 
-458 ERFLLLYHSSP
+458 
-469 AKRKFLNV
+469 
-477 NAYNIV
+477 YNIV
-483 MHSWA
+483 MRSWA
-488 RKGSLQHIYQLF
+488 RKGRLQRINRLF
-500 SMLEAAG
+500 SMLESVG
-507 LRPSLDSYAALLEC
+507 LRPNLDSYAAALEC
-521 MGRNQVSPKAIR
+521 MGRNQSSTKAIR
-533 RCVKQLKNDGFHVD
+533 RCVQQLKNDGFHVD
-547 DLFQKCLF
+547 ELFQKCLF
-555 EEDEKEKVLRA
+555 EEDEKEQVLRA
-566 IRTVQPK
+566 IRIVQPN
-573 YKLPPPPRPKI
+573 YQLPPPPKPET

-590 RDFYS
+590 QDFYC
-595 KKTTVSYPNLD
+595 KEKMVSYPKLD

-619 LEMELDNTVTIQSV
+619 LEMELDNTITIKSV

-653 RSKWHNSI
+653 RSRWHDSI
-661 LRALQKSKHNMSKPR
+661 LQALQKSKHSMSKFK
-676 TASAYNTLYP
+676 TVSGYNILYP
-686 YLCVLPDKEYV
+686 YLCLLPDEEYV
-697 GIMLQILNTISPHG
+697 GIMLQILNTLSPQG
-711 EFLSVLARE
+711 ESLAVLARE

-725 YNKYII
+725 YNRYIT

-738 QLEKVQEI
+738 QLEKVQEV
-746 YKDYVHLLA
+746 YKDYIHLLA
-755 NDSQPDKYLPRE
+755 KDSQPDEYLPRE
-767 YWEKLVAKAGFGPS
+767 YWEKLVAEAGFGPS
-781 LNLKDGSWPCVLIM
+781 LNLKDCSWPYMLLM
-795 RLGMHLLE
+795 RLGMHMLE
-803 ILVQTVKVP
+803 LLVQAVKVP
-812 RNTFNTRLEPRLI
+812 RNILNPRLEPKLI
-825 PVLYHIYSYRSTW
+825 PVLYHIYSFRSSW

-846 PIFSHIMSDAA
+846 PIFSQIVSDAA

-884 FLLSDTK
+884 FVLNDTK
-891 FMRIV
+891 LMRFV
-896 DGAIQH
+896 DGAFQH
-902 QLLLDQCPPVNL
+902 QLLLEQCPPVNL

-956 ISEAPRPPAAPS
+956 VSEAPRPPTAPS
-968 NSSASS
+968 NSTTWNKSQ
-974 KAHKHE
+974 KHE
-980 LLLCKKKTAEMHS
+980 LLLCKKRMAEMHS

-1074 SLQERLEFA
+1074 ALQERLEYA
-1083 NEIMEE
+1083 NEIIEE

-1115 CCMEIAKASRS
+1115 CCMEIAKALRS

-1154 RDLIGAMSVNLMP
+1154 RDLIGAVSVNLMP
-1167 CNVPQDVYSVV
+1167 CHVPQDVYSAV

-1197 QVLQGFIT
+1197 QVLQGFVS

-1233 KEIEEFPEEY
+1233 KEIDEFPEEY

-1254 VFSGIKEMFS
+1254 VFNGIKEMFS

-1269 QTWLTES
+1269 QSWLTES

-1297 MQPYYRSKSTVLN
+1297 VQPYYRSRPTVV
-1310 CSMQTLS
+1310 SIW
-1317 VKTSN
+1317 
-1322 NNQKPDTVKQKNA
+1322 KPDTVKQKNA

-1376 VDIMNQIC
+1376 VDVMNQIC

-1399 LSKFM
+1399 LSEFM
-1404 LEKYCSPGR
+1404 LEKYCRAPMLICFPSGSSSPGR

-1420 KKLMEQLSN
+1420 KRLMEQLSN
-1429 VPKTGKFNLKE
+1429 VPKTGDFNLKK
-1440 VINSTYFFS
+1440 VMDSTYFFS

>member
-1 MALPRMQAA
+1 MSLLRLRAA
-10 LLGPARLRGAGIPW
+10 LLGPARLRGGGIPW
-24 SVLRNYSSASTKEKA
+24 SVLRNYSASAKEKA
-39 SRNAIS
+39 RRNTVC

-67 EVTINKVELAPL
+67 EVTVNKVELASL
-79 VNDKYQD
+79 GNDKYQV
-86 PLQKAVAPSPAEEQ
+86 PLRNVVAPSPAEEQ
-100 PTPRGSDE
+100 PALMGRGE
-108 SPARPSSWVKK
+108 SPARPGSWVEKL
-119 MKKEAYLQQLKVE
+119 KKEMYIRQLKVE
-132 QKLPSTAFMLALEVK
+132 RKLSIAASQPGNQAN
-147 VKAKRKGKSKAKR
+147 
-160 KGEAKAKPEG
+160 AKPMRKT
-170 EVKAKPEGKVKA
+170 KA
-182 KPEGEVKA
+182 
-190 KPEGEAKAKPEG
+190 
-202 EAKAKPEGEAK
+202 
-213 AKPEGKV
+213 
-220 KAKPEGEVKA
+220 
-230 KPEGEAKAKPEGEA
+230 
-244 KAKPEGEAKA
+244 
-254 KPEGEVKA
+254 
-262 KPEGKVKAK
+262 
-271 PEGEVKAKPEGKVK
+271 
-285 AKRKGEAKAKPEGK
+285 
-299 VKAKPEGEAKA
+299 
-310 KPEGEAK
+310 
-317 AKPEGEAKAKPEGE
+317 
-331 VKAKPEGKAKAK
+331 
-343 PEGEAKAKPEGEAK
+343 
-357 AKPEGEVKAKPEG
+357 
-370 EVKVKAKAKKS
+370 KAKAKKS
-381 LKSPKAEVAV
+381 LKSPKAKA
-391 ACSQSHA
+391 AAAWSRSHA
-398 GSRSVYSHIKPR
+398 GSHSVYAHGKPR
-410 MAAVKGGAKVQRP
+410 VAAVKEGTKAERPQR
-423 WKVLEGKD
+423 VLEDKD
-431 SSQHKILQQT
+431 SSQYKILQQT

-446 ECFLFLQQPEEA
+446 ECFLFLQQPGEA

-469 AKRKFLNV
+469 VKRRLLNV

-483 MHSWA
+483 MRSWA
-488 RKGSLQHIYQLF
+488 RKGRLQRINRLF
-500 SMLEAAG
+500 SMLESVG
-507 LRPSLDSYAALLEC
+507 LRPSLDSYAAALEC
-521 MGRNQVSPKAIR
+521 MGRNQSSTKAIR
-533 RCVKQLKNDGFHVD
+533 RCVQQLKNDGFHVD
-547 DLFQKCLF
+547 ELFQKCLF

-566 IRTVQPK
+566 IRVVQPN
-573 YKLPPPPRPKI
+573 YQLPPPPKPET

-590 RDFYS
+590 QDFYS
-595 KKTTVSYPNLD
+595 KEKRVLYPKLD

-619 LEMELDNTVTIQSV
+619 LEMELDNTITIESV

-653 RSKWHNSI
+653 RSRWHDSI
-661 LRALQKSKHNMSKPR
+661 LQALQKSKLSMSKFK
-676 TASAYNTLYP
+676 TVSGYNILYP
-686 YLCVLPDKEYV
+686 YLCLLPDEEYV
-697 GIMLQILNTISPHG
+697 GIMLQILNTLSPQG
-711 EFLSVLARE
+711 ESLAVLARE

-725 YNKYII
+725 YNRYIT

-738 QLEKVQEI
+738 QLEKVQEV
-746 YKDYVHLLA
+746 YKDYIHLLA
-755 NDSQPDKYLPRE
+755 KDSQPDEYLPRE
-767 YWEKLVAKAGFGPS
+767 YWEKLVAEAGFGPS
-781 LNLKDGSWPCVLIM
+781 LNLKDCSWPYMLLM
-795 RLGMHLLE
+795 RLGMHMLE
-803 ILVQTVKVP
+803 LLVQAVKVP
-812 RNTFNTRLEPRLI
+812 RNILNPRLEPKLI
-825 PVLYHIYSYRSTW
+825 PVLYHIYSFRSSW

-846 PIFSHIMSDAA
+846 PIFSQIVSDAA

-884 FLLSDTK
+884 FVLNDTK
-891 FMRIV
+891 LMRFV
-896 DGAIQH
+896 DGAVQH
-902 QLLLDQCPPVNL
+902 QLLLEQCPPVNL

-956 ISEAPRPPAAPS
+956 VSEAPRPPAAPS
-968 NSSASS
+968 NSTTWNKSQ
-974 KAHKHE
+974 KHE
-980 LLLCKKKTAEMHS
+980 LLLCKKRMAEMHS

-1074 SLQERLEFA
+1074 ALQERLEYA

-1115 CCMEIAKASRS
+1115 CCMEIAKALRS

-1154 RDLIGAMSVNLMP
+1154 RDLIGAVSVNLMP
-1167 CNVPQDVYSVV
+1167 CHVPQDVYSAV

-1197 QVLQGFIT
+1197 QVLQGFVS

-1233 KEIEEFPEEY
+1233 KEIDEFPEEY

-1254 VFSGIKEMFS
+1254 VFNGIKEMFS

-1269 QTWLTES
+1269 QSWLTES

-1297 MQPYYRSKSTVLN
+1297 VQPYYRSRSTVLN
-1310 CSMQTLS
+1310 CSMQNLS
-1317 VKTSN
+1317 VKNSN
-1322 NNQKPDTVKQKNA
+1322 SNQKPDTVKQKNA

-1399 LSKFM
+1399 LSEFM

-1420 KKLMEQLSN
+1420 KRLMEQLSN
-1429 VPKTGKFNLKE
+1429 VPRTGDFNLKK
-1440 VINSTYFFS
+1440 VMDSTYFFS

>member
-1 MALPRMQAA
+1 LST
-10 LLGPARLRGAGIPW
+10 GGIPW
-24 SVLRNYSSASTKEKA
+24 SVLRSYSSASAKEKA
-39 SRNAIS
+39 QRNGVC

-67 EVTINKVELAPL
+67 EVTVNKVELAPL
-79 VNDKYQD
+79 GNDKYQD
-86 PLQKAVAPSPAEEQ
+86 PLQKVVAAGPVEEQ
-100 PTPRGSDE
+100 PAPGGRAE
-108 SPARPSSWVKK
+108 SLARPSSWVEKL
-119 MKKEAYLQQLKVE
+119 KKEMHIRQLKVE
-132 QKLPSTAFMLALEVK
+132 RKLSIAASQLALE
-147 VKAKRKGKSKAKR
+147 GH
-160 KGEAKAKPEG
+160 
-170 EVKAKPEGKVKA
+170 VKAKPK
-182 KPEGEVKA
+182 
-190 KPEGEAKAKPEG
+190 
-202 EAKAKPEGEAK
+202 
-213 AKPEGKV
+213 
-220 KAKPEGEVKA
+220 
-230 KPEGEAKAKPEGEA
+230 
-244 KAKPEGEAKA
+244 
-254 KPEGEVKA
+254 
-262 KPEGKVKAK
+262 
-271 PEGEVKAKPEGKVK
+271 
-285 AKRKGEAKAKPEGK
+285 
-299 VKAKPEGEAKA
+299 
-310 KPEGEAK
+310 
-317 AKPEGEAKAKPEGE
+317 
-331 VKAKPEGKAKAK
+331 GKAKAK
-343 PEGEAKAKPEGEAK
+343 T
-357 AKPEGEVKAKPEG
+357 
-370 EVKVKAKAKKS
+370 KAKKS
-381 LKSPKAEVAV
+381 LKSPKAKVA
-391 ACSQSHA
+391 AGWNQSHAGWSQSHA
-398 GSRSVYSHIKPR
+398 GSHHVHAHSKPR
-410 MAAVKGGAKVQRP
+410 VVGLKEDVKAQRP
-423 WKVLEGKD
+423 RRVPEDKD
-431 SSQHKILQQT
+431 GSQHKMLQQT

-446 ECFLFLQQPEEA
+446 ECFLFLQKPEEA
-458 ERFLLLYHSSP
+458 ERFLLMYHSSP
-469 AKRKFLNV
+469 VKRRLLNV
-477 NAYNIV
+477 NAYNVV
-483 MHSWA
+483 MRSWA
-488 RKGSLQHIYQLF
+488 RKGRLQRINRLF
-500 SMLEAAG
+500 SMLESVG
-507 LRPSLDSYAALLEC
+507 LRPSLDSYAAVLEC
-521 MGRNQVSPKAIR
+521 MGRIRSSAKAVH
-533 RCVKQLKNDGFHVD
+533 RCVQQMKSDGFHVD
-547 DLFQKCLF
+547 ELFQKCLF
-555 EEDEKEKVLRA
+555 EEDEKEEVLRA
-566 IRTVQPK
+566 IRVLHPNYQ
-573 YKLPPPPRPKI
+573 LPPPPKPQT

-590 RDFYS
+590 QDFYS
-595 KKTTVSYPNLD
+595 EEKMVSYPKLD

-619 LEMELDNTVTIQSV
+619 LQMELDNTITIKSV
-633 ESTKPLTPQAIKARK
+633 EATRPLTPEAIKARK
-648 LLATL
+648 LLDTL
-653 RSKWHNSI
+653 RSRWHDSI
-661 LRALQKSKHNMSKPR
+661 LQALQKSKNNMSKLK
-676 TASAYNTLYP
+676 TASGYNTLYP
-686 YLCVLPDKEYV
+686 YLCLLPDEEYV
-697 GIMLQILNTISPHG
+697 AIMLQILSALSPQG
-711 EFLSVLARE
+711 ESLAVLARE

-725 YNKYII
+725 YNRYVT
-731 QRKLRSR
+731 QRKLHSR
-738 QLEKVQEI
+738 QLEKVQEV
-746 YKDYVHLLA
+746 YKDYIHLLA
-755 NDSQPDKYLPRE
+755 KDGRPDKYLPRE
-767 YWEKLVAKAGFGPS
+767 YWEKLVAEAGFGPS
-781 LNLKDGSWPCVLIM
+781 LNLKDCSWPYMLIM
-795 RLGMHLLE
+795 RLGMHMLE
-803 ILVQTVKVP
+803 LLVQAVKVP
-812 RNTFNTRLEPRLI
+812 RNILNPRLEPKLI
-825 PVLYHIYSYRSTW
+825 PVLYHIYSFRSSW

-846 PIFSHIMSDAA
+846 PIFSQIVSDAA
-857 ETMLTFNSSA
+857 ETLLTFNSSA

-884 FLLSDTK
+884 FVLNDTK
-891 FMRIV
+891 LMRFV

-902 QLLLDQCPPVNL
+902 QLLLEQCPPVNL

-956 ISEAPRPPAAPS
+956 ISEAPRPPAAS
-968 NSSASS
+968 GSSSTWNKS
-974 KAHKHE
+974 QKHE
-980 LLLCKKKTAEMHS
+980 LLLCKKKAAEMHS

-1074 SLQERLEFA
+1074 ALQERLEYA

-1089 ILDSADHPLTGR
+1089 ILDSADRPLTGR

-1126 PDPAAYISH
+1126 PDPAAYVSH

-1154 RDLIGAMSVNLMP
+1154 RDLIGAISVNLMP
-1167 CNVPQDVYSVV
+1167 CSVPQDVYSAV

-1197 QVLQGFIT
+1197 QVLQGFIS

-1233 KEIEEFPEEY
+1233 KEIDEFPEEY

-1254 VFSGIKEMFS
+1254 VFNGIKEMFS

-1269 QTWLTES
+1269 QNWLTES

-1297 MQPYYRSKSTVLN
+1297 VQPYYRSKSTVLN
-1310 CSMQTLS
+1310 CGMQNLS
-1317 VKTSN
+1317 VKNSN

-1376 VDIMNQIC
+1376 VDVMNQVC

-1420 KKLMEQLSN
+1420 KKLMEQLSS
-1429 VPKTGKFNLKE
+1429 VPKTGEFNLKK
-1440 VINSTYFFS
+1440 VMDSTYFFS